1 MVDKCKALFFKAR
14 EKVQEKVISAKTAV
28 SFGIA
33 SLMAVGLSLP
43 AHAAEG
49 DADIVDSFITQAQTT
64 SIGYVQK
71 LGLAVI
77 AIIIAGFAISAI
89 FMIARKVKAGMKQ
102 SAS

>member
-1 MVDKCKALFFKAR
+1 MFDKCKALFFKAR
-14 EKVQEKVISAKTAV
+14 EKVQEKVVSVKTAV

-49 DADIVDSFITQAQTT
+49 EDIVDSFITQAQTT